1 MFLILSI
8 VLVIIFVTGSAKAV
22 MPPDFIFN
30 LGTQIIQAFSV
41 IFLFFTFII
50 TISYQFLKNW
60 LVIVRGKKW
69 FWLISI
75 GTVLIISLVL
85 AYFYGNFRQ
94 NKEYQSWLSQ
104 SLSFN
109 KKTTK
114 EIDQLKIG
122 ENVKLDSSTE
132 KFIDLIHKNLNDQ
145 NTLFIKKYYQY
156 IANGQLEEA
165 YNISKKSVDLETF
178 KSWYT
183 NTTKISLDKL
193 IRIDESRSSLEL
205 TLYENNKFTRYCV
218 LITLNIVDVKPVNV
232 EKSEVRVLAEGTT
245 ENTKSNNL
253 LENYKFYEQNKNQ
266 NIVITNQVFKEA
278 LNSSRN
284 DYIVLDAR
292 ENLEYDNGNLP
303 GSIHIRF
310 ADLKAGRWIE
320 VPNDKFVYVLCWSG
334 IRGKEVA
341 EFLRTKKIVAMYLEN
356 GADGWVSF
364 GGVWSGNIKFLDKYN
379 KEKYR
384 IVFTTDE
391 VKQKIQEGVKLV
403 DSRQPQKFNDWH
415 VPGSFNIPIMYT
427 PTINMETV
435 FNQVSAK
442 SKVIAIC
449 DDYINCFD
457 AKITGAEL
465 ENRGYEFLGRY
476 NKPWELK

>member
-94 NKEYQSWLSQ
+94 NQEYQSWLSQ

-122 ENVKLDSSTE
+122 ENVNLDSSTE

-178 KSWYT
+178 KSLYT

-205 TLYENNKFTRYCV
+205 TLYENNKFTRYGV
-218 LITLNIVDVKPVNV
+218 LMTLNIVDVKPVNV

-364 GGVWSGNIKFLDKYN
+364 G
-379 KEKYR
+379 
-384 IVFTTDE
+384 
-391 VKQKIQEGVKLV
+391 
-403 DSRQPQKFNDWH
+403 
-415 VPGSFNIPIMYT
+415 
-427 PTINMETV
+427 
-435 FNQVSAK
+435 
-442 SKVIAIC
+442 
-449 DDYINCFD
+449 
-457 AKITGAEL
+457 
-465 ENRGYEFLGRY
+465 
-476 NKPWELK
+476 